1 REVPVNVEDFRT
13 VLLNFHK
20 DQDYQTKDYVEL
32 GSINEISRD
41 LTFTIIAPNSNIVE
55 ALKYVSPVLYK
66 NEGDLK
72 IPVRRFKIG
81 ELSVFTKSEFSIGI
95 KGANSYI
102 ATVME
107 GEEETEIQIGS
118 LQQLI
123 VKFKE
128 GRFKVDFEAKGKI
141 QET

>member
-1 REVPVNVEDFRT
+1 M
-13 VLLNFHK
+13 LLNFHK

-72 IPVRRFKIG
+72 NSRKKI
-81 ELSVFTKSEFSIGI
+81 
-95 KGANSYI
+95 
-102 ATVME
+102 
-107 GEEETEIQIGS
+107 
-118 LQQLI
+118 
-123 VKFKE
+123 
-128 GRFKVDFEAKGKI
+128 
-141 QET
+141 

>member
-1 REVPVNVEDFRT
+1 M
-13 VLLNFHK
+13 LLNSIH
-20 DQDYQTKDYVEL
+20 QDYQTKDYVEL

-81 ELSVFTKSEFSIGI
+81 ELSV
-95 KGANSYI
+95 
-102 ATVME
+102 
-107 GEEETEIQIGS
+107 
-118 LQQLI
+118 LQ
-123 VKFKE
+123 K
-128 GRFKVDFEAKGKI
+128 
-141 QET
+141 